1 MNIAW
6 IISTKKSY
14 FSLNV
19 QTVTN
24 QKYCFQNLVIQWP
37 VSVCDPHIFF
47 NSSVN
52 KMLRKGTIPICKV
65 NDPIPVFL
73 FGNSGFPFLPFI
85 TQFSSGIN
93 IQEKSSSAL
102 NDLVQVLLH
111 LVHETC
117 FLCLQR
123 VMDININTLPR
134 IPCSC
139 LALHNYFEL

>member
-1 MNIAW
+1 MI
-6 IISTKKSY
+6 
-14 FSLNV
+14 L
-19 QTVTN
+19 
-24 QKYCFQNLVIQWP
+24 
-37 VSVCDPHIFF
+37 IFF
-47 NSSVN
+47 LILRN

-65 NDPIPVFL
+65 NDSIPIFL
-73 FGNSGFPFLPFI
+73 FSNSGFPLLPFK
-85 TQFSSGIN
+85 TQFLNGIN